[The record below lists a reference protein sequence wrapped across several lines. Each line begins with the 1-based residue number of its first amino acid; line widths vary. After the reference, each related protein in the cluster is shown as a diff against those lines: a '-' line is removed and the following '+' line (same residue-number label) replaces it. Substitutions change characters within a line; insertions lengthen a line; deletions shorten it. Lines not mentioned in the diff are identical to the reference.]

1 MAMTE
6 EELLL
11 QMNILASK
19 TSDNPNMTY
28 KANKTL
34 NKGLNP
40 EFFSG
45 NDSKIVNILNDMYSA
60 IEAAGTSARNAVN
73 KINEIVVDTSSADG
87 MASWEHLQSVM
98 NRPTIVQGLIDLYD
112 GLHVDTILGLNPE
125 DAGKILS
132 IATDE
137 NGKAILSAINEI
149 FITIESIDYENEKAP
164 DVTNVKEALDYIFNH
179 LNNNNNNDD
188 IVSGPVSWENIENKP
203 NIPSTLEISD
213 DYLLLKD
220 GENILSQVSLTSN
233 NDIDQILN
241 NLN

>member
-40 EFFSG
+40 EYFSG
-45 NDSKIVNILNDMYSA
+45 NDSKIVNILNDMYSS
-60 IEAAGTSARNAVN
+60 IEVAGASALNAVN
-73 KINEIVVDTSSADG
+73 KINEIVVDTSSTDG
-87 MASWEHLQSVM
+87 MTSWEHLKSIM

-112 GLHVDTILGLNPE
+112 GLHIDMILGLNPE
-125 DAGKILS
+125 DTGKLLS

-137 NGKAILSAINEI
+137 NGKAVLNAIDEI
-149 FITIESIDYENEKAP
+149 FITIESIEYENEKAP
-164 DVTNVKEALDYIFNH
+164 EVTNVKESLDYIFDH
-179 LNNNNNNDD
+179 LNDNND
-188 IVSGPVSWENIENKP
+188 IVSGSISWENIENKP
-203 NIPSTLEISD
+203 NIPSALEISD
-213 DYLLLKD
+213 DHLLLKD
-220 GENILSQVSLTSN
+220 GENTISQVSLASS